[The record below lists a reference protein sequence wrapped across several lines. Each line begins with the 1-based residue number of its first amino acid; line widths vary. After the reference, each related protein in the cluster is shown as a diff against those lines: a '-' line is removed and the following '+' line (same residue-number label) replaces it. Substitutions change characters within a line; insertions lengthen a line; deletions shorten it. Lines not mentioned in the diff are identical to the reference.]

1 MTRGETIAAAYL
13 LDCVLGDPEWLPH
26 PVQLMGCG
34 CSAGERALRRWSDGL
49 VEPERRAA
57 VELLAG
63 ALLTAGIV
71 GGSYLATAAAI
82 RWMHRF
88 DRRAGAA
95 LEVLLAWTCLAA
107 RSLDDEARS
116 VLAALAEN
124 DELDH
129 ARMQLARI
137 VGRDT
142 AHLDEV
148 EICRAVIETV
158 AESASDG
165 IVSPLFYMAL
175 GGVPLAM
182 AYKAAN
188 TLDSMIGHAD
198 ARYFYF
204 GKTAARLDDLANL
217 IPSRLTAL
225 AIAGVAGLG
234 GRADARQALTVWHR
248 DGHKHKSPNAG
259 QPEGAMS
266 GALGVR
272 LGGENRY
279 AGEVI
284 RTPVMGA
291 EFPAATV
298 PQAERALRIVAG
310 VAAIG
315 ALAAM
320 ILGSRLLGSPLLGSP
335 LLESPLLES
344 RRRS

>member
-13 LDCVLGDPEWLPH
+13 LDCVLGDPDWLPH
-26 PVQLMGCG
+26 PVRLMGRS
-34 CSAGERALRRWSDGL
+34 CSTGERALRRWSDG
-49 VEPERRAA
+49 VAEGEHRAA

-71 GGSYLATAAAI
+71 GGSYLVTAAAI
-82 RWMHRF
+82 RSMHRL
-88 DRRAGAA
+88 DQRAGAT

-107 RSLDDEARS
+107 RSLDDEAGS
-116 VLAALAEN
+116 VLAALAKS
-124 DELDH
+124 DGLGH
-129 ARMQLARI
+129 ARTRLARI

-142 AHLDEV
+142 ADLDET

-188 TLDSMIGHAD
+188 TLDSMIGHTD
-198 ARYFYF
+198 ARYLYF
-204 GKTAARLDDLANL
+204 GKAAARLDDVANL
-217 IPSRLTAL
+217 IPSRITALSIAGITSLSETAEAKQAL
-225 AIAGVAGLG
+225 AI
-234 GRADARQALTVWHR
+234 WHR
-248 DGHKHKSPNAG
+248 DGNKHKSPNAG
-259 QPEGAMS
+259 QPESAMA

-284 RTPVMGA
+284 PTPVMGA
-291 EFPAATV
+291 EFPSATV
-298 PQAERALRIVAG
+298 PQAKQALRIVAG
-310 VAAIG
+310 VAAVG

-320 ILGSRLLGSPLLGSP
+320 FFGSRLQR
-335 LLESPLLES
+335 S
-344 RRRS
+344 RRQS